1 LNLCSRKRLNVEEA
15 TRLRILAL
23 DKNCNIKC
31 TDLNGYPPLLVLC
44 KNNQSDSLY
53 PSLKA
58 LLKRKDI
65 DLVHTNDCGHRVSAL
80 TLLCRFYPLRDLIDC
95 VRLLIRR
102 GLSVDLKEKDGRNSL
117 YLLCQFYPNDDLIDI
132 GRLLIHNAVEFQSA
146 LKFEYVLRFRK
157 LFKESEILKSLLQP
171 LREGLPGFNL
181 QPNQVRLSFI
191 VVIIASSIY
200 TCFNCRRK

>member
-1 LNLCSRKRLNVEEA
+1 MEEA

-23 DKNCNIKC
+23 DKDCNIKC

-53 PSLKA
+53 QSLKA

-80 TLLCRFYPLRDLIDC
+80 TLLCRFYPLPDLIDC

-102 GLSVDLKEKDGRNSL
+102 GLSVDLKEKDGRNAL

-132 GRLLIHNAVEFQSA
+132 GRLLVHSAVEFQSA

-157 LFKESEILKSLLQP
+157 LFKESEILKTLLQP
-171 LREGLPGFNL
+171 LRDGLPGSNL
-181 QPNQVRLSFI
+181 QPNQVRLSFLSFLSLYQI
-191 VVIIASSIY
+191 FTPI
-200 TCFNCRRK
+200 

>member
-1 LNLCSRKRLNVEEA
+1 MLNLCSQKSLNAEEA
-15 TRLRILAL
+15 TRLRILAS
-23 DKNCNIKC
+23 DKNVNMKC

-44 KNNQSDSLY
+44 KNNQSNSLY

-65 DLVHTNDCGHRVSAL
+65 DLIHCNEIHQRVSAL

-102 GLSVDLKEKDGRNSL
+102 GLSVDLKEKDERNSL

-132 GRLLIHNAVEFQSA
+132 ARLLVYNTVEFQSA
-146 LKFEYVLRFRK
+146 LMYEFVLRFRK
-157 LFKESEILKSLLQP
+157 LFKESELLKVLLQP
-171 LREGLPGFNL
+171 LREGLPGSNL
-181 QPNQVRLSFI
+181 QPNHVRPTL
-191 VVIIASSIY
+191 
-200 TCFNCRRK
+200 